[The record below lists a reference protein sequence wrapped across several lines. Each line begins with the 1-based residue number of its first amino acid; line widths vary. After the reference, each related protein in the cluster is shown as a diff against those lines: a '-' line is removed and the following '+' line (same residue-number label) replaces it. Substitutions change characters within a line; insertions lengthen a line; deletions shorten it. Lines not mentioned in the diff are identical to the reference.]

1 MLAPALERLPA
12 SHVKQVVE
20 PGLLAYFPAMHAAQ
34 NSDDDAQRELEDV
47 PAGQSVQTVS
57 LEAPIAMEYLPDV
70 QPTQRVA
77 FGSGLNVPAG
87 HDRQEEKEGAASW
100 SLYL

>member
-1 MLAPALERLPA
+1 LPLGQLLQSDAPVLSLNLPIVQSWQEA
-12 SHVKQVVE
+12 REGE
-20 PGLLAYFPAMHAAQ
+20 PVAETCLP
-34 NSDDDAQRELEDV
+34 V
-47 PAGQSVQTVS
+47 GQSVQTVS

>member
-1 MLAPALERLPA
+1 MQLAAPVLSLNLPMMQSA
-12 SHVKQVVE
+12 QEAREGEPVVE
-20 PGLLAYFPAMHAAQ
+20 TCLP
-34 NSDDDAQRELEDV
+34 V
-47 PAGQSVQTVS
+47 GQSVQTVS